1 REFNQDMLADA
12 KKRLEEQ
19 AAKLPD
25 SISADT
31 LIAKSSIQESI
42 AETAAAKATDLIVMG
57 TMGAGKIE
65 GKLWGSRTASVI
77 GKTKVPVMAI
87 PHEYSWKPPQ
97 RMLLATKTFKKDK
110 AILDYVFKLAQ
121 FYKAGVKAAVYSAT
135 EDPQSETFRQNQKD
149 LEAYGQFL
157 ETNYPESA
165 DGIEHLKGSRFEE
178 AVEGFIEAEQMDIL
192 TMVTYQNGFWES

>member
-1 REFNQDMLADA
+1 MRHLLVPTDFSESAGKAIDFAVHTAALIDAEITLLHSFELRDNMYVDYLGLTREFNQDMLADA

-77 GKTKVPVMAI
+77 GKTKVPV
-87 PHEYSWKPPQ
+87 
-97 RMLLATKTFKKDK
+97 
-110 AILDYVFKLAQ
+110 
-121 FYKAGVKAAVYSAT
+121 
-135 EDPQSETFRQNQKD
+135 
-149 LEAYGQFL
+149 
-157 ETNYPESA
+157 
-165 DGIEHLKGSRFEE
+165 
-178 AVEGFIEAEQMDIL
+178 
-192 TMVTYQNGFWES
+192 